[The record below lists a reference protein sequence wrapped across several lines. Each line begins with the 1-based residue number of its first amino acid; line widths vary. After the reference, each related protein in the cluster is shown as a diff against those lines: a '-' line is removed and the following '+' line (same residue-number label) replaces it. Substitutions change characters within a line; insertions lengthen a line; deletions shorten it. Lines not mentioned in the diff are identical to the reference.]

1 MKFKLTEAENLNE
14 TEALLKEDLDNVV
27 NSYQEF
33 LSQCRSFKKDL
44 ENVGAD
50 DIAIDID
57 YFLNGFDPEEFGRQ
71 VKWLDKDINKFIYGE
86 EEIE

>member
-1 MKFKLTEAENLNE
+1 MKFKLSEAENLNE